1 MILLRPILALFS
13 AASSNTND
21 IPKARPMRLSSSD
34 VADAAPFEPIRD
46 TCLEDFRRE
55 QEDEK
60 EKLGKASQDPTGSS
74 SFLSSFSTLR
84 NGPHSQQRGSAERQ
98 QQQPQQHDQVV
109 YRVCLSPGCV
119 ADGAV
124 KTYEQLLAL
133 APPHVIVEPGTCH
146 SLCGNGPVVDSTT
159 SSSPTTSSSN
169 NNKRVRKV
177 SGPKVLQLLQDEGV
191 IPELADGYDLVMK
204 GDEAFAAQQYS
215 TAIEKYEKAVQTA
228 FRPAMEAQA
237 EREHLARLAT
247 INGKGSSTAAT
258 RSAPS
263 AARSG
268 GGGSASLVAQ
278 TPTSSLDWL
287 VRARRN
293 TAKSLLRLGDLEAA
307 LLEAQAACN
316 LSRNTC
322 WRCFAVVADCY
333 RHKGGSNAQSEYE
346 TLKALF
352 ALPVNEEALD
362 FPSKNE
368 RRELQ
373 FRMQRLAKDL
383 QQ

>member
-1 MILLRPILALFS
+1 MILLRPLLALFS
-13 AASSNTND
+13 AGSSNSIDKHKT
-21 IPKARPMRLSSSD
+21 RPMRVSSSSSSD

-55 QEDEK
+55 QPEEK
-60 EKLGKASQDPTGSS
+60 SKAGAGSEEPSSAS
-74 SFLSSFSTLR
+74 SFLSSFSTIR
-84 NGPHSQQRGSAERQ
+84 NGPQQRAEQQRQ
-98 QQQPQQHDQVV
+98 DPVI

-119 ADGAV
+119 ADGAL

-133 APPHVIVEPGTCH
+133 APPHVIVEAGSCH
-146 SLCGNGPVVDSTT
+146 SLCGNGPVIDATPTVKSTT
-159 SSSPTTSSSN
+159 SSSS
-169 NNKRVRKV
+169 NNKRMRKV

-191 IPELADGYDLVMK
+191 IPELAEGYALVLK
-204 GDEAFAAQQYS
+204 GDEAFAARQYS
-215 TAIEKYEKAVQTA
+215 HAIELYEKAVQMA
-228 FRPAMEAQA
+228 FRPAMEAQSA
-237 EREHLARLAT
+237 REHLARIAP
-247 INGKGSSTAAT
+247 NGSKGSTTAAPRRT
-258 RSAPS
+258 SLSARG
-263 AARSG
+263 AG
-268 GGGSASLVAQ
+268 GGGSASIFSH

-293 TAKSLLRLGDLEAA
+293 TATSLLHLGDLEAA

-322 WRCFAVVADCY
+322 WRCFVVVAECY
-333 RHKGGSNAQSEYE
+333 RQKGNAESEYG

-352 ALPVNEEALD
+352 ALPVDEAALD
-362 FPSKNE
+362 FPSKND

-373 FRMQRLAKDL
+373 FRMQRLSKDL

>member
-1 MILLRPILALFS
+1 MILLRPVLALFA
-13 AASSNTND
+13 AASSSNIDKRQETW
-21 IPKARPMRLSSSD
+21 PVRVSSSSSSD

-55 QEDEK
+55 QEDTK
-60 EKLGKASQDPTGSS
+60 PKAGAVSKDPSSAS
-74 SFLSSFSTLR
+74 SFLSSFSTIR
-84 NGPHSQQRGSAERQ
+84 NAAGSAGQ
-98 QQQPQQHDQVV
+98 QQQQQQDQVI

-119 ADGAV
+119 ADGAL

-133 APPHVIVEPGTCH
+133 APPHVIVEPGSCH
-146 SLCGNGPVVDSTT
+146 SLCGNGPVIDTTTTVKSTTTT
-159 SSSPTTSSSN
+159 SSSSPNN
-169 NNKRVRKV
+169 NNKRMRKV

-191 IPELADGYDLVMK
+191 IPELAEGYALVLK
-204 GDEAFAAQQYS
+204 GDVAFAAQQYS
-215 TAIEKYEKAVQTA
+215 HAIELYEKAVQMA

-237 EREHLARLAT
+237 AREHLARIAP
-247 INGKGSSTAAT
+247 NSSRGPTTAAP
-258 RSAPS
+258 RSASSS
-263 AARSG
+263 ARGAG
-268 GGGSASLVAQ
+268 GGGSTL
-278 TPTSSLDWL
+278 PTSSLDWL

-293 TAKSLLRLGDLEAA
+293 TATSLLHLGDLEAA

-322 WRCFAVVADCY
+322 WRCFVVVAECY
-333 RHKGGSNAQSEYE
+333 RHKGNTQSEYG

-352 ALPVNEEALD
+352 ALPVDEAALD
-362 FPSKNE
+362 FPSKND

>member
-1 MILLRPILALFS
+1 MILLRPLLALFS
-13 AASSNTND
+13 GGSSSSIDKFKAVSASS
-21 IPKARPMRLSSSD
+21 PSSD

-55 QEDEK
+55 REDAKQRAGAGSE
-60 EKLGKASQDPTGSS
+60 EPSSSS
-74 SFLSSFSTLR
+74 SFLSSFSTIR
-84 NGPHSQQRGSAERQ
+84 NAAGSVEQLQ
-98 QQQPQQHDQVV
+98 QQQDQVV

-119 ADGAV
+119 ADGAL

-133 APPHVIVEPGTCH
+133 APPHVIVEPGSCH
-146 SLCGNGPVVDSTT
+146 SLCGNGPVIDATTMTTT
-159 SSSPTTSSSN
+159 SSSSSSPSNNNNNNNN
-169 NNKRVRKV
+169 NNKRMRKV

-191 IPELADGYDLVMK
+191 IPELVEGYALVLK
-204 GDEAFAAQQYS
+204 GDEAFAAHQYS
-215 TAIEKYEKAVQTA
+215 TAIEQYEKAVQMA

-237 EREHLARLAT
+237 AREHLARIAP
-247 INGKGSSTAAT
+247 NSSKKSATAAPRSTT
-258 RSAPS
+258 RGA
-263 AARSG
+263 G
-268 GGGSASLVAQ
+268 GGGSTL
-278 TPTSSLDWL
+278 PTSSLDWL

-293 TAKSLLRLGDLEAA
+293 TATSLLHLGDLEAA

-322 WRCFAVVADCY
+322 WRCFVVVAECY
-333 RHKGGSNAQSEYE
+333 RQKGNAQSEYG

-352 ALPVNEEALD
+352 ALPVDEAALD
-362 FPSKNE
+362 FPSKND

>member
-1 MILLRPILALFS
+1 MILLRPVLALFS
-13 AASSNTND
+13 AASSSNID
-21 IPKARPMRLSSSD
+21 KQEAWPMRASSSSSSSD

-55 QEDEK
+55 REDAK
-60 EKLGKASQDPTGSS
+60 PKAGSASEDPSSAS
-74 SFLSSFSTLR
+74 SFLSSFSTIR
-84 NGPHSQQRGSAERQ
+84 NAAGSAKQRQ
-98 QQQPQQHDQVV
+98 QQDPVV

-119 ADGAV
+119 ADGAL

-133 APPHVIVEPGTCH
+133 APPHVIVEAGSCH
-146 SLCGNGPVVDSTT
+146 SLCGNGPVIDATTTAVKSTTTT
-159 SSSPTTSSSN
+159 SSSSPN
-169 NNKRVRKV
+169 NNKRMRKV

-191 IPELADGYDLVMK
+191 IPELAEGYTLVLK

-215 TAIEKYEKAVQTA
+215 TAIELYEKAVHVA

-237 EREHLARLAT
+237 AREHLARIAP
-247 INGKGSSTAAT
+247 NSSKGSTTAAP
-258 RSAPS
+258 RSASSS
-263 AARSG
+263 ARGAG
-268 GGGSASLVAQ
+268 ASASVLSH

-293 TAKSLLRLGDLEAA
+293 TATSLLYLGDLEAA

-322 WRCFAVVADCY
+322 WRCFVVVAECY
-333 RHKGGSNAQSEYE
+333 RHKGNTQSEYE

-352 ALPVNEEALD
+352 ALPVDEAALD
-362 FPSKNE
+362 FPSKND